1 MEPER
6 STELPSPLNRVT
18 SSLLPLGNP
27 SPPAAPTF
35 DPPVQGPPA
44 LPRGGPWVQRRRR
57 GPRLGAPQW
66 GHSWLLWEVR
76 VEVREEVR
84 EGVREGVAPC
94 LSKGGVSSSR
104 GV

>member
-1 MEPER
+1 MLWEV
-6 STELPSPLNRVT
+6 RV
-18 SSLLPLGNP
+18 
-27 SPPAAPTF
+27 
-35 DPPVQGPPA
+35 
-44 LPRGGPWVQRRRR
+44 
-57 GPRLGAPQW
+57 
-66 GHSWLLWEVR
+66 EVR